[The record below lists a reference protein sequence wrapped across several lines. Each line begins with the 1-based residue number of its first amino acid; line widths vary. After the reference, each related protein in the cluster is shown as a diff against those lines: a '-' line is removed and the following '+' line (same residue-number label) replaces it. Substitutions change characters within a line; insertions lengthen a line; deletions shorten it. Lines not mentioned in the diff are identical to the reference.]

1 MIYYLEDD
9 DNIRELVV
17 YTLTQMGMATR
28 GFACAE
34 AFWSAM
40 AETAPELIL
49 LDVMLPGEDGLQIL
63 RRIHGDIRTADIPVV
78 MVTARVTQEDR
89 LKGFEAGADA
99 YIEKPYDPD
108 ELGLR
113 VRTLLDQRALLKRMF
128 TEKFESDGMDT
139 SFSEPSISVIDRIF
153 LEKFDAALEE
163 AFVSGKVDCED
174 LASVM
179 CIGRAQL
186 NRKIKAI
193 TGYRTTEYIL
203 MARLSKAKNL
213 LLTTSLP
220 VGEIAIQCGIEDVG
234 YFSTLFRKH
243 VGMTPSAYRNA

>member
-1 MIYYLEDD
+1 M
-9 DNIRELVV
+9 
-17 YTLTQMGMATR
+17 
-28 GFACAE
+28 
-34 AFWSAM
+34 
-40 AETAPELIL
+40 P
-49 LDVMLPGEDGLQIL
+49 VMDGLEFCRKVRESEL
-63 RRIHGDIRTADIPVV
+63 LCHVPVV

-203 MARLSKAKNL
+203 KARMSKAKIL
-213 LLTTSLP
+213 LRTSDLP
-220 VGEIAIQCGIEDVG
+220 IGEIALKCGIEDIG
-234 YFSTLFRKH
+234 YFSTLFRKQ
-243 VGMTPSAYRNA
+243 VGMTPSAYRNS